1 MTGLPKYTYKIMAR
15 DLDFTGKASLMSLC
29 RYIFNTAGKDAEH
42 KGFGSRDMHN
52 HNATWVISRMSF
64 EMYATLREYDEF
76 YVNTWV
82 NEISRLMTTR
92 NLLLCDPEGN
102 RLGAAV
108 TQWAMI
114 DIDSRTPLDLR
125 EHMNYS
131 KAARPDIPCPITKP
145 VKVILDKEPGSALE
159 RRVVYSDL
167 DFNRHVNSVKYLEWM
182 LDMLPLESIINNG
195 FSRLDMN
202 YLREALYGYGLLLS
216 CQQEDHHHLFDIKRK
231 DETPVCR
238 ARIQWK

>member
-1 MTGLPKYTYKIMAR
+1 MTGLPNYTYRILAR
-15 DLDFTGKASLMSLC
+15 DLDFTGRASLMSLC
-29 RYIFNTAGKDAEH
+29 RYIFNTAAKDAENN
-42 KGFGSRDMHN
+42 GFGSRDLHN
-52 HNATWVISRMSF
+52 NNATWVISRMSF
-64 EMYATLREYDEF
+64 EIYATLKEYDEF

-92 NLLLCDPEGN
+92 NMLLCDPSGKT
-102 RLGAAV
+102 LGAAV

-114 DIDSRTPLDLR
+114 DIDSRSPLDLR

-131 KAARPDIPCPITKP
+131 KAARPDIPSPISKP
-145 VKVILDKEPGSALE
+145 VKVIPGPDTCPAQE

-182 LDMLPLESIINNG
+182 LDMLPLECIINNG
-195 FSRLDMN
+195 FSRLDLN
-202 YLREALYGYGLLLS
+202 YLREALYGDSLLLS
-216 CQQEDHHHLFDIKRK
+216 CQQEENHHLFDIKRK

-238 ARIQWK
+238 AKIQWK

>member
-1 MTGLPKYTYKIMAR
+1 MTGLPNYTYRILAR
-15 DLDFTGKASLMSLC
+15 DLDFTGRTSLMSLC
-29 RYIFNTAGKDAEH
+29 RYIFNTAGKDAENN
-42 KGFGSRDMHN
+42 GFGSRELHN
-52 HNATWVISRMSF
+52 NNATWVISRMSF
-64 EMYATLREYDEF
+64 EMYASLREFDEF
-76 YVNTWV
+76 YINTWV

-92 NLLLCDPEGN
+92 NLLLCDPQGKT
-102 RLGAAV
+102 LGAAV

-114 DIDSRTPLDLR
+114 DIDSRAPLDLR

-131 KAARPDIPCPITKP
+131 KAARPDIACPISKP
-145 VKVILDKEPGSALE
+145 VKVIPGKESDSLQE

-202 YLREALYGYGLLLS
+202 YLREALYGDRLLLS
-216 CQQEDHHHLFDIKRK
+216 CQREDHHQLFDIKRK